1 MINYMTLTVKTNLVL
16 RVAALTINDTI
27 KQIIHFFI
35 F

>member
-16 RVAALTINDTI
+16 RVISLAINDTI
-27 KQIIHFFI
+27 KQNIHFFI